1 MEVGVIALIPTVK
14 RARGLMTREIITF
27 GAVSVGT
34 TAMDFAIF
42 NLLISTTAL
51 SLVTSNTISYSAG
64 VIVSYLLNKRLTF
77 RDGGRDNRSHEMGLF
92 LAINIVGLAFNNGAI
107 AIVAREFGRSTLVLD
122 AGKLAAGV
130 ATWVLKFVTFKR
142 WVYPA
147 PKPAEAA
154 I

>member
-1 MEVGVIALIPTVK
+1 MIALIPTVK

-130 ATWVLKFVTFKR
+130 TTWVLKFVTFKR